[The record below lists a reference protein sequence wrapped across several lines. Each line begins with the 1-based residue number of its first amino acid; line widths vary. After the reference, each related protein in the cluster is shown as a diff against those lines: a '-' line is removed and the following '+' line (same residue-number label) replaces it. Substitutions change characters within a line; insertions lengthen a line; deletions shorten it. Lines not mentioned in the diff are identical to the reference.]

1 MVFVTDNNVRATG
14 CLSLLCLVVVIQTA
28 CGGSATAPTG
38 VTPTSSASSGQ
49 SAGLSAI
56 QTQIFT
62 PKCVGCHGN
71 AVSQA
76 GLNLASGSSFSSLV
90 NAKSTATSLTLVIP
104 SDPDGSYLLHKL
116 EGRAGIVGE
125 RMPKGGP
132 FLTSDEVGTVSQWI
146 ADGALDN

>member
-1 MVFVTDNNVRATG
+1 MVFIPDNVRATG
-14 CLSLLCLVVVIQTA
+14 FLALLCLVVLIETA

-38 VTPTSSASSGQ
+38 VAVTSSASSGEN
-49 SAGLSAI
+49 ARLSAI

-62 PKCVGCHGN
+62 PKCAGCHGN
-71 AVSQA
+71 AVKQA

-90 NAKSTATSLTLVIP
+90 NVKSTETSLTLVSP
-104 SDPDGSYLLHKL
+104 SDPDRSYLLHKL
-116 EGRAGIVGE
+116 EGRAGIAGE

-132 FLTSDEVGTVSQWI
+132 FLSSDEVKTVSQWI

>member
-1 MVFVTDNNVRATG
+1 MVFVTDNVRATFF
-14 CLSLLCLVVVIQTA
+14 LALVWLVVVIQTA

-38 VTPTSSASSGQ
+38 LTPTSSASSGQ

-71 AVSQA
+71 VIKQA
-76 GLNLASGSSFSSLV
+76 GLNLASGSSFSNLV
-90 NAKSTATSLTLVIP
+90 NVKSTETLLTLVIP

-116 EGRAGIVGE
+116 EGRAGIAGE

-132 FLTSDEVGTVSQWI
+132 FLSSDEVKTVSQWI
-146 ADGALDN
+146 ADGALDD

>member
-1 MVFVTDNNVRATG
+1 MVFIPDNVRATAF
-14 CLSLLCLVVVIQTA
+14 LALLCLVVLIETA

-38 VTPTSSASSGQ
+38 VAVTSSASSGEN
-49 SAGLSAI
+49 ARLSAI

-71 AVSQA
+71 AVKQA

-90 NAKSTATSLTLVIP
+90 NVKSTETSLTLVSP

-116 EGRAGIVGE
+116 EGRAGIAGE

-132 FLTSDEVGTVSQWI
+132 FLSSDEVKTVSQWI

>member
-1 MVFVTDNNVRATG
+1 MVFIPDYVRATAF
-14 CLSLLCLVVVIQTA
+14 LALLCLVVLIETA
-28 CGGSATAPTG
+28 CGGSATAPTS
-38 VTPTSSASSGQ
+38 VAVTSSVSSGEN
-49 SAGLSAI
+49 ARLSAI

-62 PKCVGCHGN
+62 PKCAGCHGN
-71 AVSQA
+71 AVKQA

-90 NAKSTATSLTLVIP
+90 NVKSTETSLTLVSP

-116 EGRAGIVGE
+116 EGRAGIAGE

-132 FLTSDEVGTVSQWI
+132 FLSSDEIKTVSQWI

>member
-1 MVFVTDNNVRATG
+1 MVFVADNVRATVFLG
-14 CLSLLCLVVVIQTA
+14 LLCLVVVIQTA

-71 AVSQA
+71 VVRQA
-76 GLNLASGSSFSSLV
+76 GLNLARGSSFLSLV
-90 NAKSTATSLTLVIP
+90 NVKSTETSLILVIP
-104 SDPDGSYLLHKL
+104 SDPDKSYLLHKL
-116 EGRAGIVGE
+116 EGRAGIAGE

-132 FLTSDEVGTVSQWI
+132 FLTSDEVEIVSQWI

>member
-1 MVFVTDNNVRATG
+1 M
-14 CLSLLCLVVVIQTA
+14 
-28 CGGSATAPTG
+28 
-38 VTPTSSASSGQ
+38 
-49 SAGLSAI
+49 
-56 QTQIFT
+56 
-62 PKCVGCHGN
+62 
-71 AVSQA
+71 SQA

>member
-1 MVFVTDNNVRATG
+1 MVFVADNVRATVFLG
-14 CLSLLCLVVVIQTA
+14 LLCLVVVIQTA

-71 AVSQA
+71 VVRQA
-76 GLNLASGSSFSSLV
+76 GLNLASGSSFLSLV
-90 NAKSTATSLTLVIP
+90 NVKSTETSLTLVIP
-104 SDPDGSYLLHKL
+104 SDPDESYLLHKL
-116 EGRAGIVGE
+116 EGRSDIVGN
-125 RMPKGGP
+125 RMPQGGP
-132 FLTSDEVGTVSQWI
+132 FLTTVEVDLIKQWI
-146 ADGALDN
+146 SDGAQNN